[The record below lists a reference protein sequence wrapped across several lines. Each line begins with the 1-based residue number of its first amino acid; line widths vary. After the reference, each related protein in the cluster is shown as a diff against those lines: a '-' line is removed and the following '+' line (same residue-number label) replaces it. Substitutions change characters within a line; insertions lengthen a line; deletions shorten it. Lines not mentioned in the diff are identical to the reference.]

1 MQTLTD
7 RAETKVALSVTS
19 AEVTQ
24 AGSIDSAQL
33 AATLPPEI
41 ADLIATALSIIARGG
56 TVTIGSLPSELSTT
70 TAADMLDISRPTLMK
85 LIKSGAL
92 PSYKVGS
99 HTRLKASDVTAY
111 RETMRDQQRAAFDDL
126 RDFEDALDASN

>member
-1 MQTLTD
+1 M
-7 RAETKVALSVTS
+7 TS
-19 AEVTQ
+19 AEVAQ

-33 AATLPPEI
+33 AATLPPELADVI
-41 ADLIATALSIIARGG
+41 AAALSIIARGG

-70 TAADMLDISRPTLMK
+70 TAADILDISRPTLMK
-85 LIKSGAL
+85 LIKTGAL

-111 RETMRDQQRAAFDDL
+111 RENLRNQQRAAFNDL
-126 RDFEDALDASN
+126 RDYEDMLDADN